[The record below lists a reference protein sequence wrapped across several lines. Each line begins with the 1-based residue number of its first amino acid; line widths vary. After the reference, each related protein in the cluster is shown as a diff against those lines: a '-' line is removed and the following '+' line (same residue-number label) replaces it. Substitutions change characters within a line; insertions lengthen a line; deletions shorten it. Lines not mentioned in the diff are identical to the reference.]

1 MAPSPSQELKQEIFG
16 LVGLDKVK
24 ESMRTVNSRWFVQRK
39 PAIEAAE
46 NGGLQLRKWW
56 VKHQKWWYFTS
67 EKYCPQCGHRSN
79 VLTNFVGPLITQEPC
94 GLAWDSCSMIF
105 CVSGCSLP
113 PKNASEWIKTHQHL
127 SPTTY
132 FVGFFTSMTSI
143 HRYPPGDSHPQV
155 ATIFEGNPG
164 EVTQISHFWRTL
176 LDLVEFAKAWSS
188 QSLGGFWSG
197 DPQGFH

>member
-16 LVGLDKVK
+16 LVGMDKVK
-24 ESMRTVNSRWFVQRK
+24 ESMRTVNSTWFVQRK

-46 NGGLQLRKWW
+46 NGGLKLRKWW

-67 EKYCPQCGHRSN
+67 EKYCPQCGHRSWPISWVRWSPKN
-79 VLTNFVGPLITQEPC
+79 LVVWHGIPVPWFFVFPV
-94 GLAWDSCSMIF
+94 ARYH
-105 CVSGCSLP
+105 
-113 PKNASEWIKTHQHL
+113 PKNASEWIRTHQHL

-164 EVTQISHFWRTL
+164 EVTQISHFCRTL

-188 QSLGGFWSG
+188 QSLGGFLKWGS
-197 DPQGFH
+197 PGFH